1 MDEGVFRLL
10 TNELTFQQNQW
21 RKIVYDR
28 TTNFTELPNRTELEK
43 NYRTELYRTEPLPN
57 YLLYRFQ
64 FFHYK
69 KFSLCILARISVSIC
84 YKYGYVRSK
93 NHTKFNFFKNRL
105 KIFASINQFH
115 SIYIVKSS
123 VAVRFG
129 KTPFD
134 RTTEPH
140 RTSPNCWFDRTTE
153 PNRKVRSYTKFWQL
167 FCELW
172 DTTFTKL
179 WYTNAHICLMTKN
192 VQQIFRFFF
201 WPTFLVRD

>member
-1 MDEGVFRLL
+1 MLTSIPVIKGPSKAKAVELPWWKELFPCASKVLL
-10 TNELTFQQNQW
+10 QLVVDYQLLSV
-21 RKIVYDR
+21 VYDR

-105 KIFASINQFH
+105 KIFFVN
-115 SIYIVKSS
+115 
-123 VAVRFG
+123 
-129 KTPFD
+129 
-134 RTTEPH
+134 
-140 RTSPNCWFDRTTE
+140 
-153 PNRKVRSYTKFWQL
+153 
-167 FCELW
+167 
-172 DTTFTKL
+172 
-179 WYTNAHICLMTKN
+179 
-192 VQQIFRFFF
+192 
-201 WPTFLVRD
+201 

>member
-1 MDEGVFRLL
+1 MIGTLSTSGKKCLELGKTQDLIPGTVLEPSLTRINIDSLRSLLLAKKKTNRNPVFYTSCNSFFKLL
-10 TNELTFQQNQW
+10 
-21 RKIVYDR
+21 VYDR

-105 KIFASINQFH
+105 KIFFIN
-115 SIYIVKSS
+115 
-123 VAVRFG
+123 
-129 KTPFD
+129 
-134 RTTEPH
+134 
-140 RTSPNCWFDRTTE
+140 
-153 PNRKVRSYTKFWQL
+153 
-167 FCELW
+167 
-172 DTTFTKL
+172 
-179 WYTNAHICLMTKN
+179 
-192 VQQIFRFFF
+192 
-201 WPTFLVRD
+201 

>member
-1 MDEGVFRLL
+1 MTEPQILL
-10 TNELTFQQNQW
+10 NQ
-21 RKIVYDR
+21 
-28 TTNFTELPNRTELEK
+28 TELEK

-57 YLLYRFQ
+57 HLLYRFQ

-93 NHTKFNFFKNRL
+93 TTQNSTFSKKDSKYFS
-105 KIFASINQFH
+105 SINQFH

-153 PNRKVRSYTKFWQL
+153 PNRKVRSYTIYD
-167 FCELW
+167 CCC
-172 DTTFTKL
+172 FT
-179 WYTNAHICLMTKN
+179 
-192 VQQIFRFFF
+192 R
-201 WPTFLVRD
+201 